1 MRGSFSIAR
10 GVALAGAFVAL
21 VAFFL
26 PWVSY
31 AQRSFSGAELASTL
45 SPALASVK
53 AGGIKGLDLGL
64 WAVAVAAVLAAA
76 FVLLSLARAG
86 DLNEGRYRFWAAAA
100 AITGLA
106 FAVLFVAS
114 GLLGG
119 TPDINFAPAAIR
131 TDNAVKATV
140 AKAIGAGDFV
150 GIGLGAYLAIVGF
163 ATAALGA
170 ILARPAHDERVWRT
184 QDYVLLAI
192 LAVVFGAI
200 YWAWLGPYLGIATIL
215 AGISAQFGQ
224 ELLFGLWYVS
234 GLLGGYIIRRPG
246 AAFLSETLAA
256 FAEVLLGAP
265 AGPILIVTGFMQ
277 ALGPELTFAA
287 TGYRRWG
294 WGTMALAG
302 AAAGIVALP
311 WNWLRLGYFAL
322 DPGVVVGLF
331 ITRVIAGALAG
342 VAAKAIGDLVAA
354 TGSLNYFALGRER
367 VPEV

>member
-1 MRGSFSIAR
+1 MRASFSIAR
-10 GVALAGAFVAL
+10 AVALAGAVVAL

-26 PWVSY
+26 PWVTY

-45 SPALASVK
+45 SPALAAVK

-64 WAVAVAAVLAAA
+64 WAVALAAA
-76 FVLLSLARAG
+76 LAAVFVIVSWARAA
-86 DLNEGRYRFWAAAA
+86 DPHEGRYRLWAAGA

-106 FAVLFVAS
+106 FAILFLAS

-119 TPDINFAPAAIR
+119 TPGIDFAPAAIR

-150 GIGLGAYLAIVGF
+150 GIGIGVYLAIAGF
-163 ATAALGA
+163 AAAAIGA
-170 ILARPAHDERVWRT
+170 ILARPARDERVWRT
-184 QDYVLLAI
+184 QDFVLLAI

-215 AGISAQFGQ
+215 AGVSAQFGQ
-224 ELLFGLWYVS
+224 ELLFGLWFIS

-265 AGPILIVTGFMQ
+265 AGPVLIVTGFMQ

-287 TGYRRWG
+287 TGYQRWG
-294 WGTMALAG
+294 WGTMAVAG
-302 AAAGIVALP
+302 IAAGVVALP

-322 DPGVVVGLF
+322 DPGIILGLF

-342 VAAKAIGDLVAA
+342 IAAKAIGDLVAA
-354 TGSLNYFALGRER
+354 TGSLNYFALGREQ
-367 VPEV
+367 VQEV

>member
-1 MRGSFSIAR
+1 MNRSFSVAR
-10 GVALAGAFVAL
+10 AVALAGALVAL

-26 PWVSY
+26 PWVTY
-31 AQRSFSGAELASTL
+31 AQRSFSGADLATTL
-45 SPALASVK
+45 SPALAAVK
-53 AGGIKGLDLGL
+53 GGGIKGLDFGL
-64 WAVAVAAVLAAA
+64 WAVALAAA
-76 FVLLSLARAG
+76 VAGIFILVSWVRAA
-86 DLNEGRYRFWAAAA
+86 DPNEGRYRLWAAAA

-106 FAVLFVAS
+106 FAVLFLAS

-131 TDNAVKATV
+131 TDNAVKATI

-150 GIGLGAYLAIVGF
+150 GIGIGVYLAIAGF
-163 ATAALGA
+163 AVAAIGA
-170 ILARPAHDERVWRT
+170 ILARPATDERTWRT
-184 QDYVLLAI
+184 QDYVLLAV

-200 YWAWLGPYLGIATIL
+200 YWAWLGPYLGIETIL
-215 AGISAQFGQ
+215 AGVSAQLGQ

-265 AGPILIVTGFMQ
+265 AGPVLIVTGFMQ
-277 ALGPELTFAA
+277 ALGPEFTFAA

-294 WGTMALAG
+294 WGTMAVAG

-322 DPGVVVGLF
+322 DPGVMLGLLV
-331 ITRVIAGALAG
+331 TRVIAGTLAG
-342 VAAKAIGDLVAA
+342 LAAKAIGDLVAA

-367 VPEV
+367 VREV

>member
-1 MRGSFSIAR
+1 MRRFSVARAIALF
-10 GVALAGAFVAL
+10 GALVAF

-26 PWVSY
+26 PWVTYS
-31 AQRSFSGAELASTL
+31 QRSFSGAELATTL
-45 SPALASVK
+45 GPALAAVK

-64 WAVAVAAVLAAA
+64 WAVAFAAVLAAV
-76 FVLLSLARAG
+76 FVIVSWARAADPG
-86 DLNEGRYRFWAAAA
+86 EARYRFWAAAA
-100 AITGLA
+100 AMTGLA
-106 FAVLFVAS
+106 FAILFVAS
-114 GLLGG
+114 GALGG

-150 GIGLGAYLAIVGF
+150 GLTIGVYLAIVGF
-163 ATAALGA
+163 AVCAVGA
-170 ILARPAHDERVWRT
+170 ILARPARDERVWRT
-184 QDYVLLAI
+184 QDYVLLAV

-200 YWAWLGPYLGIATIL
+200 YWAWLGPYLGIETIL
-215 AGISAQFGQ
+215 AGVSAQFGQ

-234 GLLGGYIIRRPG
+234 GLLGGYVIRRPG

-265 AGPILIVTGFMQ
+265 AGPVLIVTGFMQ

-294 WGTMALAG
+294 WGTMLIAG
-302 AAAGIVALP
+302 IAAGVVALP

-322 DPGVVVGLF
+322 DPTVMAGLF
-331 ITRVIAGALAG
+331 VTRVIAGGLAG
-342 VAAKAIGDLVAA
+342 LAAKAIGDLVAA

-367 VPEV
+367 VREV

>member
-1 MRGSFSIAR
+1 MRSFSIAR
-10 GVALAGAFVAL
+10 AVALVGALVAL

-26 PWVSY
+26 PWVTY
-31 AQRSFSGAELASTL
+31 AQRSFSGYELATTL
-45 SPALASVK
+45 GPALAAVK

-64 WAVAVAAVLAAA
+64 WAVALAAVLAAV
-76 FVLLSLARAG
+76 FVLVSWARAA
-86 DLNEGRYRFWAAAA
+86 DPSEGRFRFWAAAA

-114 GLLGG
+114 GALGG

-140 AKAIGAGDFV
+140 AKAIGAGGFV
-150 GIGLGAYLAIVGF
+150 GLGFGVYLAIAGF
-163 ATAALGA
+163 AACAVGA
-170 ILARPAHDERVWRT
+170 ILARPARDETVWRT
-184 QDYVLLAI
+184 QDFVLLAV
-192 LAVVFGAI
+192 LAVVFGAV
-200 YWAWLGPYLGIATIL
+200 YWAWLTPYLGIETTL
-215 AGISAQFGQ
+215 AGVTGQFGQ
-224 ELLFGLWYVS
+224 ELLFGLWFVS

-265 AGPILIVTGFMQ
+265 AGPVLIVTGFMQ

-294 WGTMALAG
+294 WGTMIVAG
-302 AAAGIVALP
+302 VAAGVVALP

-322 DPGVVVGLF
+322 DPTVMAGLF
-331 ITRVIAGALAG
+331 VTRVVAGGLAG
-342 VAAKAIGDLVAA
+342 IAAKAIGDLVAA

-367 VPEV
+367 VREV

>member
-1 MRGSFSIAR
+1 MRSFSIAR
-10 GVALAGAFVAL
+10 AVALVGALVAL

-26 PWVSY
+26 PWVTY
-31 AQRSFSGAELASTL
+31 AQRSFSGYELATTL
-45 SPALASVK
+45 GPALAAVK

-64 WAVAVAAVLAAA
+64 WAVALAAVLAAV
-76 FVLLSLARAG
+76 FVLVSWARAA
-86 DLNEGRYRFWAAAA
+86 DPREGRFRFWAAAA

-114 GLLGG
+114 GALGG

-140 AKAIGAGDFV
+140 AKAIGAGGFV
-150 GIGLGAYLAIVGF
+150 GLGLGVYLAIAGF
-163 ATAALGA
+163 AASAVGA
-170 ILARPAHDERVWRT
+170 ILARPARDETVWRT
-184 QDYVLLAI
+184 QDFVLLAI

-200 YWAWLGPYLGIATIL
+200 YWAWLGPYLGIETAL
-215 AGISAQFGQ
+215 AGVSGQFGQ
-224 ELLFGLWYVS
+224 ELLFGLWFVS
-234 GLLGGYIIRRPG
+234 GLLGGYVIRRPG

-265 AGPILIVTGFMQ
+265 AGPVLIVTGFMQ

-294 WGTMALAG
+294 WGTMIVAG
-302 AAAGIVALP
+302 IAAGVVALP

-322 DPGVVVGLF
+322 DPTVMAGLF
-331 ITRVIAGALAG
+331 VTRVVAGGLAG
-342 VAAKAIGDLVAA
+342 IAAKAIGDLVAA

-367 VPEV
+367 VREV

>member
-1 MRGSFSIAR
+1 MRSFSFAR
-10 GVALAGAFVAL
+10 AVAL
-21 VAFFL
+21 VGALVALIAFFL
-26 PWVSY
+26 PWVIY
-31 AQRSFSGAELASTL
+31 ARQSFSGAELASTL

-53 AGGIKGLDLGL
+53 GGGIKGLDLGL
-64 WAVAVAAVLAAA
+64 WAVALAAA
-76 FVLLSLARAG
+76 LAAVFVLVSWARAA
-86 DLNEGRYRFWAAAA
+86 DPTEGRYRLWAAAA

-106 FAVLFVAS
+106 FGMLFLAS

-140 AKAIGAGDFV
+140 AKAIGA
-150 GIGLGAYLAIVGF
+150 
-163 ATAALGA
+163 
-170 ILARPAHDERVWRT
+170 ILARPARDERVWRT

-200 YWAWLGPYLGIATIL
+200 YWAWLGPYLGIETIL
-215 AGISAQFGQ
+215 AGVSAQFGQ
-224 ELLFGLWYVS
+224 ELLFGLWFVS

-265 AGPILIVTGFMQ
+265 AGPVLIVTGFMQ

-294 WGTMALAG
+294 WGTMAVAG
-302 AAAGIVALP
+302 IAAGVVALP

-322 DPGVVVGLF
+322 DPGIMAGLF
-331 ITRVIAGALAG
+331 ITRVVAGALAG
-342 VAAKAIGDLVAA
+342 LAAKAIGDLVAA

-367 VPEV
+367 VQEV